1 MAAPGLS
8 AVIPTARN
16 VLRDLARQKNPAQTA
31 HLRRFFKTGPGEYGA
46 GDQFWGLKVPQVRA
60 ILARYGPLPLPV
72 AAELLAHPVHEARFW
87 AAIALA
93 RDYAKA
99 SPAAQ
104 KAIFDF
110 YLAHAHRI
118 NNWDLV
124 DLSAPNI
131 VGRHLPAGGG
141 RRVLA
146 RLVRSPNLWARRIA
160 MVATYAHIRQGD
172 LRNTFWLA
180 ECLLNDRE
188 DLLHKATG
196 WMLREAGKRDP
207 AALRDFLRRRAAQMP
222 RTMLRYAIERFAPAE
237 RRVWL
242 AVGKSEGI

>member
-1 MAAPGLS
+1 MAARGASP
-8 AVIPTARN
+8 AVIPTVRN
-16 VLRDLARQKNPAQTA
+16 ILRDLAQQKNPAQA
-31 HLRRFFKTGPGEYGA
+31 KHLRRFFRTGPGEYGA
-46 GDQFWGLKVPQVRA
+46 GDQFWGLKVPQTRA
-60 ILARYGPLPLPV
+60 ILGRYGPIPLPV
-72 AAELLAHPVHEARFW
+72 AAELLAHPVHEARFF

-99 SPAAQ
+99 TSAARA
-104 KAIFDF
+104 AIFVF
-110 YLAHAHRI
+110 YLAHARRI

-131 VGRHLPAGGG
+131 VGAHLPAGGG

-146 RLVRSPNLWARRIA
+146 RLARSPNMWERRIA
-160 MVATYAHIRQGD
+160 IVATYTHIRQGD

-180 ECLLNDRE
+180 ERLLNDPE

-207 AALRDFLRRRAAQMP
+207 AALRDFLQRLAPRMP
-222 RTMLRYAIERFAPAE
+222 RTMLRYAIEKFSPAE
-237 RRVWL
+237 RRAWL
-242 AVGKSEGI
+242 TFGK